1 MPLALQ
7 KGKIE
12 KKDPALSKLESG
24 FGGMSK
30 NFEESQRASVRA
42 KNAEIAEKMKE
53 LKHQKQLK
61 LKAEMDKINKINMGA
76 TNF

>member
-1 MPLALQ
+1 MSQSRKSQQTGGSKTSKKKDVPLGLQ
-7 KGKIE
+7 KGKTE

-24 FGGMSK
+24 FGGLSK

-53 LKHQKQLK
+53 LKHQK
-61 LKAEMDKINKINMGA
+61 
-76 TNF
+76 